1 MVFKGTNFCCLWLE
15 AVNLAKVVCSL
26 FSGPV
31 TFETQISEGA
41 THQVA
46 ESEQRSRVRCLGGCV
61 CPCGLMAL
69 ILLVRAQKHIDP
81 HLARDG
87 FSSKRAREKK
97 RKGGISAGG

>member
-1 MVFKGTNFCCLWLE
+1 MAWE

-26 FSGPV
+26 FSGPA
-31 TFETQISEGA
+31 TFETQISGGA

-46 ESEQRSRVRCLGGCV
+46 ESEQRSQSVCV

-87 FSSKRAREKK
+87 FSSEREKK